1 MSHYWD
7 VLSGGYLKPPSS
19 NEEWKKISNGFCQA
33 WNLPHCVGAIDGK
46 HIVMQAPANSGSQY
60 YNYKGSHS
68 IVFLAVCDANYCF
81 TLLVLGNY
89 GRQSDGGVFSNS
101 LLGTAMESNTLSIPK
116 PDAISGLSIPLANFF
131 VANSAFP
138 LKT

>member
-1 MSHYWD
+1 
-7 VLSGGYLKPPSS
+7 
-19 NEEWKKISNGFCQA
+19 
-33 WNLPHCVGAIDGK
+33 
-46 HIVMQAPANSGSQY
+46 MQAPANSGSQY

-116 PDAISGLSIPLANFF
+116 PDAISGLSTPLANFF